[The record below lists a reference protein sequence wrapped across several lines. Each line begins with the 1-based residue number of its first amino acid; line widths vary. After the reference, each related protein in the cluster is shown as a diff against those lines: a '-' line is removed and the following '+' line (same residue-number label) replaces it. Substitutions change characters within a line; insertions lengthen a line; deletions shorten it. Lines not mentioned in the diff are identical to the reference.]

1 MYPANFEYVVP
12 SSLHEALTVL
22 SESENAKVL
31 SGGMSLIPLMKMRLV
46 RPTTVVDI
54 SRLPGLDTIT
64 DEGDHIA
71 IGALVKHAE
80 TASNALVREYAT
92 ALAQAA
98 EATADIQVR
107 NQGTTCGSI
116 AHADL
121 AADQPAAVLALGAVM
136 VADSV
141 RGQRQIP
148 ADDFFVDTLTSA
160 LADDEILVGIDI
172 PKGGRSAYAKLGRR
186 GGDSDY
192 PIAGAAVWVQGTDG
206 SVADARIAVTGV
218 SSKPY
223 LASAA
228 AEAVVGGNGSADS
241 IAAAASHA
249 TDDVVVLED
258 LYGSVEYRQHLAGV
272 YVRRAL
278 EDVLA

>member
-80 TASNALVREYAT
+80 TASNALVREHAT

-98 EATADIQVR
+98 GATADIQVR

-192 PIAGAAVWVQGTDG
+192 PIAGAAAWVQGTDG

-241 IAAAASHA
+241 IAAAAAHA

-258 LYGSVEYRQHLAGV
+258 LYGSVEYREHLAGV